1 MSVRRCYWSVERCL
15 HNYEGSRSFV
25 CVLAPV
31 GAGAVITMSPTA
43 VIPRA
48 SAGDT
53 ATRAQRCKQQ
63 VIWRYILRLLT
74 ARTETNANPFCA
86 RRERERRPLPGLFAA
101 ALLFFLAINS
111 SRGEFGLNKY
121 VRSGPRRVH
130 SCEFVSHKS

>member
-1 MSVRRCYWSVERCL
+1 M
-15 HNYEGSRSFV
+15 
-25 CVLAPV
+25 
-31 GAGAVITMSPTA
+31 
-43 VIPRA
+43 
-48 SAGDT
+48 
-53 ATRAQRCKQQ
+53 
-63 VIWRYILRLLT
+63 RLLT

-130 SCEFVSHKS
+130 SWKFVSHKSYPRLFMELGVDEGIC